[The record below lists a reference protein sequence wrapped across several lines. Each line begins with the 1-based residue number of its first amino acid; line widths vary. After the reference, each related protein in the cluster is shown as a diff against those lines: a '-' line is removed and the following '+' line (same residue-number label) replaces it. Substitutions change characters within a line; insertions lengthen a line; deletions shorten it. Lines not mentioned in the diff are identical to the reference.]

1 MGLCDGGLALGCYTE
16 VVGSQNAGGSL
27 GPGLGVPAGRHRVA
41 VSALAPLSAVT
52 RGLSPR
58 AVILRIPQLGWEGQD
73 CFP

>member
-1 MGLCDGGLALGCYTE
+1 MTVAWPWAAALRWSGARTL
-16 VVGSQNAGGSL
+16 VVPW

-58 AVILRIPQLGWEGQD
+58 AMILRIPQLGWEGQD